1 MESIESPYILVC
13 DMATIT
19 VVKKYVLQSL
29 LLEAILTNED
39 IEILCKGK
47 LMSECFIVK
56 YIKHYYCFQQEVI
69 VQYNCI

>member
-29 LLEAILTNED
+29 LLEAIMRNED
-39 IEILCKGK
+39 IEILCNGK

-56 YIKHYYCFQQEVI
+56 YIKYYYCFQQEVI
-69 VQYNCI
+69 VQ